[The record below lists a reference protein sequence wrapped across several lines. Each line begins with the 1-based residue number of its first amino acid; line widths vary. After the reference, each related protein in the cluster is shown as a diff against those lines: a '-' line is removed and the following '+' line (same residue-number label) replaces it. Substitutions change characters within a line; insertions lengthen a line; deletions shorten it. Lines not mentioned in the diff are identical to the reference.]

1 MVAAIKQHIIQT
13 LRSTADEYEVEELKT
28 ANENTKLYNGFG
40 GCLDSLALV
49 SLVVDLEEL
58 LSEEFNKEI
67 ILADE
72 KMMSARN
79 SPFKDVESLTDY
91 IVKKLQEQE

>member
-1 MVAAIKQHIIQT
+1 MENSIKKNILQ
-13 LRSTADEYEVEELKT
+13 LLNNLSDEIPELKT

-49 SLVVDLEEL
+49 SLVADLEEL
-58 LSEEFNKEI
+58 LSEEFDKEI

-79 SPFKDVESLTDY
+79 SPFKDV
-91 IVKKLQEQE
+91 

>member
-1 MVAAIKQHIIQT
+1 MRNSVEKIIFQA
-13 LRSTADEYEVEELKT
+13 LDNLSDEILELKT
-28 ANENTKLYNGFG
+28 VNSKSQLF
-40 GCLDSLALV
+40 LDSLALV
-49 SLVVDLEEL
+49 SLVADLEEL

-72 KMMSARN
+72 KMMSAKN

>member
-1 MVAAIKQHIIQT
+1 MRNSVEKIIFQA
-13 LRSTADEYEVEELKT
+13 LDNLSDEILELKT
-28 ANENTKLYNGFG
+28 VNSKSQLF
-40 GCLDSLALV
+40 LDSLALV
-49 SLVVDLEEL
+49 SLVADLEEL

>member
-1 MVAAIKQHIIQT
+1 MQEKIKNMIVM
-13 LRSTADEYEVEELKT
+13 LLKNLADELENDNLRNPSVE
-28 ANENTKLYNGFG
+28 TKIYGIG
-40 GCLDSLALV
+40 GNLDSLALV
-49 SLVVDLEEL
+49 NLVSDLEEL

-72 KMMSARN
+72 RTMSAKN

>member
-1 MVAAIKQHIIQT
+1 MRNSVEKIIFQA
-13 LRSTADEYEVEELKT
+13 LDNLSDEILELKT
-28 ANENTKLYNGFG
+28 VNSKSQLF
-40 GCLDSLALV
+40 LDSLALV
-49 SLVVDLEEL
+49 SLVADLEEL

-91 IVKKLQEQE
+91 IVKKFQEQE

>member
-1 MVAAIKQHIIQT
+1 MQEKIQNIIFYS
-13 LRSTADEYEVEELKT
+13 LKNLADELENDDFKNPNLKT
-28 ANENTKLYNGFG
+28 KIYGINGN
-40 GCLDSLALV
+40 LDSLALV
-49 SLVVDLEEL
+49 SLVSDLEEL

-67 ILADE
+67 ILANE

-91 IVKKLQEQE
+91 IIKKLQEQE

>member
-1 MVAAIKQHIIQT
+1 MRNGVEKIIFQA
-13 LRSTADEYEVEELKT
+13 LNNLSDEIPELKT
-28 ANENTKLYNGFG
+28 VNFKTQLI
-40 GCLDSLALV
+40 LDSLALV
-49 SLVVDLEEL
+49 NLVADLEEL

-67 ILADE
+67 VLANE

-91 IVKKLQEQE
+91 IIKKLQEQE

>member
-1 MVAAIKQHIIQT
+1 MKNKIQERIIQT
-13 LRSTADEYEVEELKT
+13 LQSTADEYEVEELKT

-49 SLVVDLEEL
+49 SLVADLEEL
-58 LSEEFNKEI
+58 LSKEFNKEVT
-67 ILADE
+67 LADE

-91 IVKKLQEQE
+91 IIKKLQEQE

>member
-1 MVAAIKQHIIQT
+1 MRNSVEKIIFQA
-13 LRSTADEYEVEELKT
+13 LDNLSDEILELKT
-28 ANENTKLYNGFG
+28 VNSKSQLF
-40 GCLDSLALV
+40 LDSLALV
-49 SLVVDLEEL
+49 SLVADLEEL

-72 KMMSARN
+72 KIMSARN

>member
-1 MVAAIKQHIIQT
+1 MQEKIQNIIFYS
-13 LRSTADEYEVEELKT
+13 LKNLADELENDDFKNPNLKT
-28 ANENTKLYNGFG
+28 KIYGINGN
-40 GCLDSLALV
+40 LDSLALV
-49 SLVVDLEEL
+49 SLVSDLEEL

-67 ILADE
+67 ILANE

-91 IVKKLQEQE
+91 IVKKLQEQK

>member
-1 MVAAIKQHIIQT
+1 MRNSVEKIIFQA
-13 LRSTADEYEVEELKT
+13 LDNLSDEILELKT
-28 ANENTKLYNGFG
+28 VNSKSQLF
-40 GCLDSLALV
+40 LDSLALV
-49 SLVVDLEEL
+49 SLVADLEEL

-72 KMMSARN
+72 KMMSAKN

-91 IVKKLQEQE
+91 IVKKLQE

>member
-1 MVAAIKQHIIQT
+1 MKTNVKKNILQ
-13 LRSTADEYEVEELKT
+13 LLNNLSDEIPELKIVD
-28 ANENTKLYNGFG
+28 ENTKLYNGFG

-49 SLVVDLEEL
+49 NLVADLEEL
-58 LSEEFNKEI
+58 LSREFNKEI

-79 SPFKDVESLTDY
+79 SPFKDVESLTDF
-91 IVKKLQEQE
+91 IVKKLQEQEQE

>member
-1 MVAAIKQHIIQT
+1 MKTNIQDNI
-13 LRSTADEYEVEELKT
+13 LQSLKNLSDEFPELKI

-49 SLVVDLEEL
+49 SLVADLEEL
-58 LSEEFNKEI
+58 LSEKFNKEI

-72 KMMSARN
+72 KMMSAKN
-79 SPFKDVESLTDY
+79 SPFKDVESLTNY
-91 IVKKLQEQE
+91 ITKKLQEQE

>member
-1 MVAAIKQHIIQT
+1 MQEKIQNIIFYS
-13 LRSTADEYEVEELKT
+13 LKNLADELENDDFKNPNLKT
-28 ANENTKLYNGFG
+28 KIYGINGN
-40 GCLDSLALV
+40 LDSLALV
-49 SLVVDLEEL
+49 SLVSDLEEL

-67 ILADE
+67 VLADE

-91 IVKKLQEQE
+91 IIKKLQEQE

>member
-1 MVAAIKQHIIQT
+1 MENSIKKNILQ
-13 LRSTADEYEVEELKT
+13 LLNNLSDEIPELKT

-49 SLVVDLEEL
+49 SLVADLEEL
-58 LSEEFNKEI
+58 LSEEFDKEI

-79 SPFKDVESLTDY
+79 SPFKDVESLTEY

>member
-1 MVAAIKQHIIQT
+1 MRNSVEKIIFQA
-13 LRSTADEYEVEELKT
+13 LDNLSDEILELKT
-28 ANENTKLYNGFG
+28 VNSKSQLF
-40 GCLDSLALV
+40 LDSLALV
-49 SLVVDLEEL
+49 SLVADLEEL

-91 IVKKLQEQE
+91 IVKKLQE

>member
-1 MVAAIKQHIIQT
+1 MKNKIQERIIQT
-13 LRSTADEYEVEELKT
+13 LQSTADEYEVEELKT

-49 SLVVDLEEL
+49 SLVADLEEL
-58 LSEEFNKEI
+58 LSEEFDKEV

-79 SPFKDVESLTDY
+79 SPFKDVESLTEY